1 MSYNISSL
9 VVNNKNFKAV
19 ITGNGPLVLLVH
31 GWPETWVS
39 WKEQIN
45 FISKLGYK
53 VCAFNTRGYGESFC
67 PDEIKDYSLK
77 YFMEDILDIISYFNK
92 DKAILIGHD
101 WGAPICWTTA
111 AYYKEKV
118 SAIIGLSVPYS
129 RRGKISSTKL
139 WENLYKKN
147 FFYQN
152 YFQKTGIPEKELEKN
167 ILSSLQKI
175 YYWCSAEGYFDKIKT
190 SKDINSGLLDNI
202 PPPRD
207 RLKWLRNDNLEAMV
221 EDFEKSGFRG
231 PLNRYRAQE
240 IDWQEL
246 KELDNL
252 SIVPPSL
259 FIGGEYDPVRR
270 FIKDYDAYKNAG
282 KFCEDFKGCY
292 IIKDAG
298 HWVQQEKPKEVNKII
313 KNFLKNLKN

>member
-1 MSYNISSL
+1 MAYNTSSL
-9 VVNNKNFKAV
+9 VVNNKKFKAV

-53 VCAFNTRGYGESFC
+53 VCAFNTRGYGESFS
-67 PDEIKDYSLK
+67 PNEIKDYSLK
-77 YFMEDILDIISYFNK
+77 YFMEDIIDIISYFNT

-118 SAIIGLSVPYS
+118 SAIIGLSVPYT

-139 WENLYKKN
+139 WKNLYKN
-147 FFYQN
+147 IFFYQN
-152 YFQKTGIPEKELEKN
+152 YFQKTSIPEKELEKD

-175 YYWCSAEGYFDKIKT
+175 YYWCSAEGYYDKIKT

-202 PPPRD
+202 PLPKD

-221 EDFEKSGFRG
+221 KDFEKSGFKG
-231 PLNRYRAQE
+231 SLNRYRAQE
-240 IDWQEL
+240 IDWIELQEL
-246 KELDNL
+246 DKLT
-252 SIVPPSL
+252 ITPPSL
-259 FIGGEYDPVRR
+259 FIGGEYDPVRK
-270 FIKDYDAYKNAG
+270 FIKDYDSYKHAG
-282 KFCEDFKGCY
+282 KFCENFKGSY
-292 IIKDAG
+292 IIKQAG
-298 HWVQQEKPKEVNKII
+298 HWVQQEKPKEVNQII
-313 KNFLKNLKN
+313 KKFLVNL

>member
-1 MSYNISSL
+1 MSYNVSSL
-9 VVNNKNFKAV
+9 VVNNKKFKAV

-67 PDEIKDYSLK
+67 PNEIKDYSLK

-111 AYYKEKV
+111 AYYKKKV
-118 SAIIGLSVPYS
+118 SAIIGLSVPYT

-139 WENLYKKN
+139 WENLYKKY
-147 FFYQN
+147 FFI
-152 YFQKTGIPEKELEKN
+152 KTIFKN
-167 ILSSLQKI
+167 WYTRKRVRKDILSSLQKI

-202 PPPRD
+202 PPPKR
-207 RLKWLRNDNLEAMV
+207 
-221 EDFEKSGFRG
+221 
-231 PLNRYRAQE
+231 Q
-240 IDWQEL
+240 
-246 KELDNL
+246 
-252 SIVPPSL
+252 
-259 FIGGEYDPVRR
+259 
-270 FIKDYDAYKNAG
+270 IKMATK
-282 KFCEDFKGCY
+282 
-292 IIKDAG
+292 
-298 HWVQQEKPKEVNKII
+298 
-313 KNFLKNLKN
+313 